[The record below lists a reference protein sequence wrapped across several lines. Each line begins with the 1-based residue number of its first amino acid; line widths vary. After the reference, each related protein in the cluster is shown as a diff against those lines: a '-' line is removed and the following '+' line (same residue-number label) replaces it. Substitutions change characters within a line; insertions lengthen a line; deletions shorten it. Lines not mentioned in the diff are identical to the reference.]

1 MLILKRRKQQNGKAS
16 SNEGLKTNY
25 VYIRVQTQRGLR
37 NRYDQLRS
45 IEQEGIYTSF
55 FVYSDIYP

>member
-37 NRYDQLRS
+37 NRCDQLRS
-45 IEQEGIYTSF
+45 IEQEGMYTPL
-55 FVYSDIYP
+55 FVYSDIKP